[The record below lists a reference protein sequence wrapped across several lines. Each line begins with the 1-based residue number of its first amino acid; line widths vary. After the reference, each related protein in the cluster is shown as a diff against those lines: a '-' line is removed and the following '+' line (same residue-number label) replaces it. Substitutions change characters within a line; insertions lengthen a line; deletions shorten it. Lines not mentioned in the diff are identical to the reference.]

1 MWGWWGGH
9 MRGRPE
15 HAAKEGSMSNGLIG
29 GTRNAAALR
38 VSFEF
43 FPPKTEAMEQQ
54 LWQAVKRL
62 EPLGPPFVAGA
73 YGAGGS
79 TPQPPPAPRRPI
91 QAATGPPPAAP
102 PDLLDAP

>member
-62 EPLGPPFVAGA
+62 EPLGPRFVSGT
-73 YGAGGS
+73 YGGRGP
-79 TPQPPPAPRRPI
+79 TRQRPPATARRS
-91 QAATGPPPAAP
+91 PAAIP
-102 PDLLDAP
+102 TRPSSSPA

>member
-62 EPLGPPFVAGA
+62 EPLGPRFLSVT
-73 YGAGGS
+73 YGARGP
-79 TPQPPPAPRRPI
+79 TPQP
-91 QAATGPPPAAP
+91 TPPPLRPTPAQTPPHPAA
-102 PDLLDAP
+102 

>member
-62 EPLGPPFVAGA
+62 EPLGPRFVSVS

-79 TPQPPPAPRRPI
+79 APQRPHATLRRP
-91 QAATGPPPAAP
+91 AAQTAPPAA
-102 PDLLDAP
+102 AH